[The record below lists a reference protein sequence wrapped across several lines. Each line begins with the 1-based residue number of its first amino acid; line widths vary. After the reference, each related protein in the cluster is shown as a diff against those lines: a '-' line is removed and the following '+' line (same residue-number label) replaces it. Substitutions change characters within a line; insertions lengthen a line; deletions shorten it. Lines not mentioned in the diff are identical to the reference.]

1 MYKLIGYWSAPHS
14 KDEAEFEKHYV
25 DVHAR
30 LASQV
35 PLLRRI
41 VLTRTADGFAGAEP
55 AFYRVAEM
63 MFDSP
68 EDMATSAESDEWHA
82 MHADAGHLVERFG
95 VGLTAAAG
103 WELEA
108 QTDSVR

>member
-1 MYKLIGYWSAPHS
+1 MYKLIGYWSAP
-14 KDEAEFEKHYV
+14 KPEDEEEFETHYR
-25 DVHAR
+25 DIHAR
-30 LASQV
+30 LAAQV

-41 VLTRTADGFAGAEP
+41 VLTRAADGFAGAEP

-68 EDMATSAESDEWHA
+68 RDMATSAESEEWHA

-95 VGLTAAAG
+95 VGLAAAAG
-103 WELEA
+103 WETEPELGAE
-108 QTDSVR
+108 R